1 MKEEK
6 MKAVVYTEYGA
17 AEVLKVKRIIK
28 PIPKPNEILIRMK
41 ATAVNSGDIRLR
53 KADPFG
59 VRLFFGLFNPR
70 IHVLGSVFSGVI
82 ESVGTDVT
90 LFKVGDEVF
99 GSTDMRFGSYAEY
112 LSMPE
117 NGAMAFK
124 PVNMTHSEAAAI
136 PFGGVTA
143 LHFIKKANIKKG
155 QRILVN
161 GASGAVGT
169 AAVQLAKYYG
179 GHVTAVCSPSAMDMV
194 TTIGADEVIDYTRE
208 DFTKRGEQ
216 YDVIYDTVNK
226 LSVSASVRSL
236 KKGGTLILGAA
247 GMSEM
252 LKGMFY
258 SIGGTTVLKGL
269 IKKNAED
276 VKFLQD
282 VIEEDKM
289 QAVIDSTYKMEQI
302 VAAHK
307 YVEKG
312 SKKGNVVLELQNEH

>member
-1 MKEEK
+1 MKEER
-6 MKAVVYTEYGA
+6 MKAVVYTEYGK
-17 AEVLKVKRIIK
+17 AEVLKVKYINK
-28 PIPKPNEILIRMK
+28 PAPRPNEVLIMMK
-41 ATAVNSGDIRLR
+41 ATAVNSGDIAIR

-59 VRLFFGLFNPR
+59 VRLFFGLFKPR
-70 IHVLGSVFSGVI
+70 THVLGSVFSGVV
-82 ESVGTDVT
+82 EAVGTGVT

-112 LSMPE
+112 LCMPE
-117 NGAMAFK
+117 NGAIALK
-124 PVNMTHSEAAAI
+124 PENMTHSEAAAI

-143 LHFIKKANIKKG
+143 LHFLKKANIKKG
-155 QRILVN
+155 QKILIN

-179 GHVTAVCSPSAMDMV
+179 GHVTAVCSTSAIDMIKS
-194 TTIGADEVIDYTRE
+194 IGADEVIDYTKE
-208 DFTKRGEQ
+208 DFTKIGAQ

-226 LSVSASVRSL
+226 LSVPASVRSL
-236 KKGGTLILGAA
+236 RKGGTLILGAA

-258 SIGGTTVLKGL
+258 SIGGTKVLKGL
-269 IKKNAED
+269 IKKNADD

-282 VIEEDKM
+282 LAEEDKM
-289 QAVIDSTYKMEQI
+289 QAVIDSTYNMEQI

-312 SKKGNVVLELQNEH
+312 HKKGNVVLEIQK

>member
-1 MKEEK
+1 
-6 MKAVVYTEYGA
+6 MKAVVYTEYGE
-17 AEVLKVKRIIK
+17 AEVLEVKHISK
-28 PIPKPNEILIRMK
+28 PVPKPNEVLIRMK

-59 VRLFFGLFNPR
+59 VRLFFGLLKPR

-82 ESVGTDVT
+82 ESVGTSVT

-117 NGAMAFK
+117 NGAISFK

-155 QRILVN
+155 QKVLIN

-179 GHVTAVCSPSAMDMV
+179 AHVTAVCSSSAMDMV
-194 TTIGADEVIDYTRE
+194 TTIGANEVIDYTRE

-226 LSVSASVRSL
+226 LSVSAGVRSL

-252 LKGMFY
+252 LKSMFY
-258 SIGGTTVLKGL
+258 SIGGTKVLKGL
-269 IKKNAED
+269 IKKNAD
-276 VKFLQD
+276 DMKFLQD
-282 VIEEDKM
+282 LIEEDKM
-289 QAVIDSTYKMEQI
+289 QAVIDSTYTMEQI

-312 SKKGNVVLELQNEH
+312 NKKGNVVLAIQN